1 MHALKRFAAIAIPF
15 ALTASINIIRREHK
29 TERKRKRNEK
39 KRARTIGLK
48 INKNARPGKRRRPLF
63 AEIKVFLFARRKK

>member
-39 KRARTIGLK
+39 KTSQNDRFK
-48 INKNARPGKRRRPLF
+48 NKQ
-63 AEIKVFLFARRKK
+63 ERKTR